1 MDLNNLAKVGYVA
14 KTHGLK
20 GAVKIHLNPDFSQA
34 YINLE
39 HLFIDTESKPVPYFI
54 EDVNFNQTDSAI
66 FQFDDIKDIEQAKS
80 LISKSV
86 YIINLSRLSRYT
98 CRGRLRRG
106 ELIGEAGIKF
116 KQDNALV
123 DYVVIDVAHGEL
135 GTIQEI
141 LTPPMQEIAKII
153 YNNKEILLPLNEQT
167 IINID
172 RKKKIL
178 YTNIPEGLIEVYLT

>member
-1 MDLNNLAKVGYVA
+1 MNLNNLVKVGYVV

-20 GAVKIHLNPDFSQA
+20 GGVKVHLNSVFSQA

-39 HLFIDTESKPVPYFI
+39 YLFIDTESKPVPYFI
-54 EDVNFNQTDSAI
+54 KDANFNQPDSAI
-66 FQFDDIKDIEQAKS
+66 FHFDDIKDMEQAKS

-86 YIINLSRLSRYT
+86 YIIK
-98 CRGRLRRG
+98 

-116 KQDNALV
+116 NQDDSLV
-123 DYVVIDVAHGEL
+123 DYMVIDEYYGEL

-153 YNNKEILLPLNEQT
+153 YNNKEILLPLNEQ
-167 IINID
+167 IIIKID
-172 RKKKIL
+172 RKKKIIYSHL
-178 YTNIPEGLIEVYLT
+178 PEGLMEVYLR